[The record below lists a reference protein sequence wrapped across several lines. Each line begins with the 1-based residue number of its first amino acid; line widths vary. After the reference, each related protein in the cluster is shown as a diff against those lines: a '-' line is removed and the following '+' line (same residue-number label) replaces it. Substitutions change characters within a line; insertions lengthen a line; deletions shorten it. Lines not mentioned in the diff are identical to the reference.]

1 MYFIIPF
8 QRLLSQFNTDSLFV
22 PIELTKDLSETHVKD
37 DIQPILK
44 NDLLLFRL
52 AIHQESEFEIVSKN
66 DLVGENVASASNNN
80 NNNVYYSKSNL
91 DYLFQIYVFD
101 EFISQL
107 DSFEVLIVIY
117 NSLF

>member
-1 MYFIIPF
+1 MYI
-8 QRLLSQFNTDSLFV
+8 
-22 PIELTKDLSETHVKD
+22 
-37 DIQPILK
+37 K

-80 NNNVYYSKSNL
+80 DVYYSKSNL

-101 EFISQL
+101 EFIPQL
-107 DSFEVLIVIY
+107 DSFEVLILMFV
-117 NSLF
+117 NLLK